1 MFPYGHGEKSVF
13 LIERFLR
20 LKPAEAVAIRWHM
33 GGFDD
38 AAKGYNLSAAYRQYP
53 NAMLLH
59 IADMKATYLL
69 DK

>member
-1 MFPYGHGEKSVF
+1 M
-13 LIERFLR
+13 
-20 LKPAEAVAIRWHM
+20 
-33 GGFDD
+33 
-38 AAKGYNLSAAYRQYP
+38 AKGYNMSAAYRQYP